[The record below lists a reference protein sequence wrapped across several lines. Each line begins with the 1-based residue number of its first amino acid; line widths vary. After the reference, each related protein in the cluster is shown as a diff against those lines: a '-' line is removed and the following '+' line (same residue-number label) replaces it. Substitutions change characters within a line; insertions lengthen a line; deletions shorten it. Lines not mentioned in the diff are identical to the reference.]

1 MTNLTKN
8 KNVLKT
14 KKSYLENSFLLG
26 LGREMGQK
34 EILWKSDSSWLD
46 EIWEHL
52 QSLNQILKK
61 L

>member
-34 EILWKSDSSWLD
+34 EIL
-46 EIWEHL
+46 
-52 QSLNQILKK
+52 
-61 L
+61 